1 MSLTKVTAYTDGA
14 ARGNPEGPGGYGAVL
29 IYIDKTGTA
38 HEREFSGG
46 YVRTT
51 NNRMEL
57 MGAIT
62 ALESLTR
69 PCSVSLYSDSSY
81 VIKAFNEGWLENW
94 QRNGWKNS
102 KKEPVKNKALWLR
115 LLKAAEPHE
124 IEWIWVKGHAGNEYN
139 ERCDKLATSAADAPE
154 EELLFDDGE
163 GDLR

>member
-29 IYIDKTGTA
+29 IYVDKAGTV

-102 KKEPVKNKALWLR
+102 KKDPVKNKALWLR
-115 LLKAAEPHE
+115 LLKAAEPHD

-139 ERCDKLATSAADAPE
+139 ERCDKLATAAADAPE
-154 EELLFDDGE
+154 EELLTDDGE